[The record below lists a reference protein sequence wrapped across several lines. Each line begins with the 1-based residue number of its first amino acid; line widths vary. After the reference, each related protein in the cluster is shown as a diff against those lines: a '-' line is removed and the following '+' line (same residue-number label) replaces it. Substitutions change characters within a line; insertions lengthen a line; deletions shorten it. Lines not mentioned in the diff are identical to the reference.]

1 MKQTNSKLKT
11 TKPFILDEVL
21 KEIDSIKIPLHE
33 RVIDYFK
40 DTWLN
45 ITSLF
50 VGLKNFWIFR
60 KEIYQW
66 RWWDYGFTLDIL
78 EKTFEYQI
86 PRYQNESISVEG
98 PKIAK
103 LLEELLK
110 ETKVLNTSGYDITN
124 PKLYEKSKE
133 RFGELMRRIDEV
145 WD

>member
-1 MKQTNSKLKT
+1 MKQTNSKSKT
-11 TKPFILDEVL
+11 TKPFNIDEVL

-40 DTWLN
+40 DIWLN
-45 ITSLF
+45 ITSF
-50 VGLKNFWIFR
+50 FTGLKNFWYFR

-78 EKTFEYQI
+78 EKTLELQI
-86 PRYQNESISVEG
+86 PRYQKESISVEG

-133 RFGELMRRIDEV
+133 RFGELMKRIDEV